1 MNWDQALDADDSGDK
16 PVPVS
21 SFAPPSTVQG
31 SALEK
36 HANEAMRLI
45 AAGNTE
51 KGAEVLVRHLSGAL
65 QRTCMHR
72 YRISIDDAEELVMEA
87 IFKIVKGQFQ
97 HETQPLIWIRTIVRN
112 VCLDWLE
119 KARAAKRGGPK
130 TPTDRGDAAG
140 AQTAQQLAERQ
151 GGQGSA
157 DFEQDGDAF
166 LAERV
171 SDQRMPAWI
180 RLCVERAAWQFE
192 RDEPRRAEV
201 LRMKTEGW
209 SAEEIA
215 LHFGATPP
223 VQKKQEVAARN
234 RVLDAMKRAREY
246 FQHCKDDE

>member
-1 MNWDQALDADDSGDK
+1 MNWEQALDADDSGDK
-16 PVPVS
+16 PAPVAAA
-21 SFAPPSTVQG
+21 APT
-31 SALEK
+31 SAMLGGLLEK

-45 AAGNTE
+45 AAGQTE

-65 QRTCMHR
+65 QRTCIHR
-72 YRISIDDAEELVMEA
+72 YRISVDDAEDLVMEA
-87 IFKIVKGQFQ
+87 IFKIVQGRFQ
-97 HETQPLIWIRTIVRN
+97 HETEPLIWIRTIARN

-119 KARAAKRGGPK
+119 KARAAKRGGPTAPAGPVD
-130 TPTDRGDAAG
+130 TPMAQHAA
-140 AQTAQQLAERQ
+140 ESQ
-151 GGQGSA
+151 GGA
-157 DFEQDGDAF
+157 AFEQDGDAF

-171 SDQRMPAWI
+171 SDPGMPAWA